1 MGEARTSSSVRDSV
15 GAALATADLRRLQLA
30 WLASATGAWVF
41 FVSLAV
47 YAYGAYGAAGV
58 GVAALVRMVPAGLA
72 APFTGMLADRASRR
86 DVLFVALVARALI
99 LIVIAASIVG
109 GAPAPG
115 VLALGALF
123 TVVATAHKPAQAA
136 LLPSLAETPRQLGA
150 SNALWSAIDNAAF
163 LLGSLLG
170 GLLIAVASVESAFA
184 VTAGLFALAALPVA
198 RIARDAVPSYR
209 AAAAVRTGA
218 LGESVR
224 GFREVAADPRMRLVV
239 GFLAASTLIEG
250 AADVLVV
257 IVAIQLL
264 DIGGAGVGWL
274 NACWGAGGLV
284 GGITALTLL
293 GRGRLAAGLG
303 AGGLLV
309 GVPLMAI
316 ATVANPL
323 AAGALL
329 VLVGVGYAL
338 IEVAG
343 LSLLQ
348 RLSAED
354 VLARAFA
361 VVESSY
367 WFTTG
372 LGAILTPAIVALVGV
387 RWALVGAGACL
398 PLLVAMR
405 WVALVRFEAAAPVP
419 EREFKAIRALPAFA
433 PLPLATVENVSRL
446 VSEVRVTAGDVV
458 IREGESG
465 DLFYV
470 VADGALDVCCHEGAT
485 VLDPLGGGDYFG
497 EIALLRDIPRT
508 ATVTARTDA
517 LLYALDRE
525 SFLCTVSAHPCT
537 TESVDDMAARRFA
550 NAHAR

>member
-1 MGEARTSSSVRDSV
+1 MGEARRLSSVRDSLE
-15 GAALATADLRRLQLA
+15 AALATADLRRLQLA

-41 FVSLAV
+41 FVALAV
-47 YAYGAYGAAGV
+47 YAYDAYGAAGV
-58 GVAALVRMVPAGLA
+58 GAAALVRMVPAGFA
-72 APFTGMLADRASRR
+72 APFAGMLADRVPRR
-86 DVLFVALVARALI
+86 DALFGALVARALI
-99 LIVIAASIVG
+99 LIVIAGSIAG
-109 GAPAPG
+109 GAPAAL

-123 TVVATAHKPAQAA
+123 TIVATAHKPAQAA

-150 SNALWSAIDNAAF
+150 SNALWSAVDNAAF
-163 LLGSLLG
+163 LVGSLLG
-170 GLLIAVASVESAFA
+170 GLLIGVASVQSAFA
-184 VTAGLFALAALPVA
+184 VTALLFAVAALPVA

-209 AAAAVRTGA
+209 ADAVIRTGA
-218 LGESVR
+218 LGQAVR

-264 DIGGAGVGWL
+264 DLGGAGVGWL
-274 NACWGAGGLV
+274 NACWGAGGLA
-284 GGITALTLL
+284 GGIAALTLL
-293 GRGRLAAGLG
+293 GRGRLAAGL
-303 AGGLLV
+303 ATGGLLV

-316 ATVANPL
+316 AAVASPL
-323 AAGALL
+323 VAGALL
-329 VLVGVGYAL
+329 VVLGVGYAL

-354 VLARAFA
+354 VLARAFS

-372 LGAILTPAIVALVGV
+372 LGAIIAPAIVALVGV
-387 RWALVGAGACL
+387 RGALVAVGACL
-398 PLLVAMR
+398 PLV
-405 WVALVRFEAAAPVP
+405 VALRWAALARFEAEAPVP
-419 EREFKAIRALPAFA
+419 EREFRALRALPAFA

-446 VSEVRVTAGDVV
+446 VSEVRVAAGEVV
-458 IREGESG
+458 IREGEAG

-470 VADGALDVCCHEGAT
+470 VADGALDVSRHAGAT
-485 VLDPLGGGDYFG
+485 ALDPLAGGDYFG

-525 SFLCTVSAHPCT
+525 SFLCTVSAHPGT
-537 TESVDDMAARRFA
+537 TESVGDVAARRLA
-550 NAHAR
+550 NAHAG

>member
-1 MGEARTSSSVRDSV
+1 MSSSMRDSL
-15 GAALATADLRRLQLA
+15 GAALATANLRRLQLA
-30 WLASATGAWVF
+30 WLASATASWVF
-41 FVSLAV
+41 FVALAV
-47 YAYGAYGAAGV
+47 YAYDAYGAAGV
-58 GVAALVRMVPAGLA
+58 GVAALVRMVPAGVA
-72 APFTGMLADRASRR
+72 APFAGMLADRVSRR
-86 DVLFVALVARALI
+86 DALFVALVARALI
-99 LIVIAASIVG
+99 LMVIAASVAG
-109 GAPAPG
+109 GAPAAL
-115 VLALGALF
+115 VLGLGALF
-123 TVVATAHKPAQAA
+123 TIVATAHKPAQAA

-163 LLGSLLG
+163 LAGSLLG
-170 GLLIAVASVESAFA
+170 GALIAIASVESAFA
-184 VTAGLFALAALPVA
+184 VTAGLFAFAALPVA
-198 RIARDAVPSYR
+198 RIARDPVPTYR
-209 AAAAVRTGA
+209 ANAALAAGA
-218 LGESVR
+218 FDEAVR
-224 GFREVAADPRMRLVV
+224 GFREVAADSRMRLVV
-239 GFLAASTLIEG
+239 GFLAVSTLVEG

-257 IVAIQLL
+257 LVAIQLL
-264 DIGGAGVGWL
+264 DLGGAGVGWL

-284 GGITALTLL
+284 GGIAALSLL
-293 GRGRLAAGLG
+293 GRGRLAAGL
-303 AGGLLV
+303 ATGGLLV

-316 ATVANPL
+316 AAVANPFL
-323 AAGALL
+323 AGALL
-329 VLVGVGYAL
+329 LVLGVGYAL

-372 LGAILTPAIVALVGV
+372 LGAIIAPAIVSLAGV
-387 RWALVGAGACL
+387 RGALLVVGACL
-398 PLLVAMR
+398 PLV
-405 WVALVRFEAAAPVP
+405 VALRWAALARFEAEAPVP
-419 EREFKAIRALPAFA
+419 EREFRAIRALPAFA

-446 VSEVRVTAGDVV
+446 VSEVKVAAGEVV
-458 IREGESG
+458 IREGEAG

-470 VADGALDVCCHEGAT
+470 VADGALDVSCHGSARS
-485 VLDPLGGGDYFG
+485 LDPLGGGDYFG

-508 ATVTARTDA
+508 ATVTARTDT

-537 TESVDDMAARRFA
+537 TESVGDVAERRLA